1 MGSPPSMYA
10 NVCEAMYFETQVSG
24 VVTTAGKRKKEAQ
37 SQDQCNI
44 WVTCSTFAGSC
55 TSRSMQE
62 PSIMHDS
69 EDIDVDKTGDEE

>member
-10 NVCEAMYFETQVSG
+10 TVCEAMYFETQVSG
-24 VVTTAGKRKKEAQ
+24 VVTTAGKRKEAQ

-44 WVTCSTFAGSC
+44 RVTCSTFAGSC
-55 TSRSMQE
+55 TSRSMQG

-69 EDIDVDKTGDEE
+69 EDINVDETGDEE